1 MEALGINFGYLIVQ
15 ILNFLIMFVVL
26 KAWVYEPVLNLLE
39 DRRETIA
46 RGVEDAR
53 VAAEARENA
62 EEDAERI
69 VQEAQD
75 EATEIVREASQRAE
89 SIAEDNKSEAE
100 KEAEEARKEALEGVE
115 EQRVRILGELRGQV
129 ASLAIAATQKLVG
142 DALDEQRQHQLIQEF
157 FAGVESGEVVVLKD
171 ASISGASAEV
181 TSALPLTEEEQDAV
195 KADVLSKFGGQATVT
210 FRVDPSILGG
220 LVIRVGD
227 KVLDGSVSGQLE
239 AMRGRL
245 S

>member
-26 KAWVYEPVLNLLE
+26 KAWVYEPVLKLLE

-46 RGVEDAR
+46 QGVEDAR
-53 VAAEARENA
+53 IAAEARENA
-62 EEDAERI
+62 EEEAEKI
-69 VQEAQD
+69 IQKAQD
-75 EATEIVREASQRAE
+75 EATEIVREASERAD
-89 SIAEDNKSEAE
+89 SIAEDIKSEAE
-100 KEAEEARKEALEGVE
+100 KEAEKARQEALEEVE
-115 EQRVRILGELRGQV
+115 EDRVRILSELRGQV

-142 DALDEQRQHQLIQEF
+142 AALDKQRQHQLIKEF

-171 ASISGASAEV
+171 AEVSGASAEV
-181 TSALPLTEEEQDAV
+181 TSALPLTEEEQGTV
-195 KADVLSKFGGQATVT
+195 KGDILSKLGSQATVT
-210 FRVDPSILGG
+210 FRVEPSILGG
-220 LVIRVGD
+220 LIIRVGD

-239 AMRGRL
+239 AMRERL